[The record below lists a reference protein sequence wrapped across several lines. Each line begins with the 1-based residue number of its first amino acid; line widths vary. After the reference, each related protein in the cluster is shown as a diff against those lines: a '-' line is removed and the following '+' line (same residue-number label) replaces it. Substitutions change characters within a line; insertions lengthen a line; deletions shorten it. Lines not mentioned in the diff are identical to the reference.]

1 MSNYS
6 TQIKAAELNE
16 RGLAI
21 NAGWI
26 TVYHVNPAT
35 REYQSA
41 SYEYVMQGVGLPADS
56 YADEPELP
64 PAGQA
69 LRRSADG
76 KAWEQVPDYRGQ
88 TVYSTETRQV
98 QTVTQFGELPDNV
111 TLLQPTSEFDK
122 WNGKKWMFDKAAK
135 AAAAIASA
143 QQELA
148 SRKAIATSRI
158 TELMYA
164 VNLDI
169 ATDAEKATLAAWQ
182 KYTVL
187 LNRIDVNA
195 TDIDWPLTP
204 GNELIASAD
213 Q

>member
-6 TQIKAAELNE
+6 TQIKNAELNE

-21 NAGWI
+21 NTGWI

-41 SYEYVMQGVGLPADS
+41 SYEYIMQGVGLPADS
-56 YADEPELP
+56 YADEPQLP
-64 PAGQA
+64 PVGQA

-76 KAWEQVPDYRGQ
+76 RSWEQVPDYRGQ
-88 TVYSTETRQV
+88 TVYSTETRQP
-98 QTVTQFGELPDNV
+98 QTVTQFGELPDSV
-111 TLLQPTSEFDK
+111 TLLKPASEFDK
-122 WNGKKWMFDKAAK
+122 WNGKKWLIDKAAK
-135 AAAAIASA
+135 AAAAITSA

-169 ATDAEKATLAAWQ
+169 ATDAEKAALAAWQ

-204 GNELIASAD
+204 GNELIASTD

>member
-6 TQIKAAELNE
+6 TQIKNAELNE

-26 TVYHVNPAT
+26 TVYHVNPVT

-41 SYEYVMQGVGLPADS
+41 SYEYVMQGIGLPADS

-64 PAGQA
+64 PIGQA
-69 LRRSADG
+69 LRRSAGG

-111 TLLQPTSEFDK
+111 TLLEPATEFDV
-122 WNGKKWMFDKAAK
+122 WNGKMWVIDKDAQ
-135 AAAAIASA
+135 AAAALKSA

-148 SRKAIATSRI
+148 ARKSAATARI
-158 TELMYA
+158 NELTYA

-169 ATDAEKATLAAWQ
+169 ATDEESVALTEWQ
-182 KYTVL
+182 KYAVL
-187 LNRIDVNA
+187 LSRVDVNSA
-195 TDIDWPLTP
+195 DIEWPTAP
-204 GNELIASAD
+204 DAELIAAAD

>member
-6 TQIKAAELNE
+6 TQIKNAELNE
-16 RGLAI
+16 HGLAI
-21 NAGWI
+21 QSGWI
-26 TVYHVNPAT
+26 TVYHVNSAT

-64 PAGQA
+64 PVGIA

-76 KAWEQVPDYRGQ
+76 QSWEQVPDYRGQ
-88 TVYSTETRQV
+88 TVYHTDTRQA
-98 QTVTQFGELPDNV
+98 QIVTLFGELPDSV
-111 TLLQPTSEFDK
+111 TLLKPASEFDK
-122 WNGKKWMFDKAAK
+122 WNGKKWLIDKAAQ
-135 AAAAIASA
+135 AAAELNAA

-148 SRKAIATSRI
+148 TRKATATSHI
-158 TELMYA
+158 TELTYA

-169 ATDAEKATLAAWQ
+169 ATDAEKDALAAWQ

-195 TDIDWPLTP
+195 TDIDWPMAP
-204 GNELIASAD
+204 GNELIATAD

>member
-6 TQIKAAELNE
+6 TQIKNAELNE
-16 RGLAI
+16 NGLAI
-21 NAGWI
+21 NTGWI

-64 PAGQA
+64 PVGQA

-76 KAWEQVPDYRGQ
+76 RSWEQVPDYRGQ
-88 TVYSTETRQV
+88 TVYSTESRQA
-98 QTVTQFGELPDNV
+98 QTVNQFGELPESV
-111 TLLQPTSEFDK
+111 TLLKPSTEFDV
-122 WNGKKWMFDKAAK
+122 WNGKAWVLDKEAQ
-135 AAAAIASA
+135 AAAAVKAA
-143 QQELA
+143 QSELA
-148 SRKAIATSRI
+148 SRKAAATSRI
-158 TELMYA
+158 NELTYA

-169 ATDAEKATLAAWQ
+169 ATEEEKAALAEWQ
-182 KYTVL
+182 KYAVL
-187 LNRIDVNA
+187 LSRVDVSA
-195 TDIDWPLTP
+195 TDIDWPTVP
-204 GNELIASAD
+204 DSELIGVSD

>member
-6 TQIKAAELNE
+6 TQIKNAELNE

-21 NAGWI
+21 NTGWI
-26 TVYHVNPAT
+26 TVYHVNPTT

-41 SYEYVMQGVGLPADS
+41 SYEYIMQGVGLPADS

-64 PAGQA
+64 PVGQA

-76 KAWEQVPDYRGQ
+76 KAWEQVPDYRGK
-88 TVYSTETRQV
+88 TVYSTETRQA
-98 QTVTQFGELPDNV
+98 QTVSQFGELPDNV
-111 TLLQPTSEFDK
+111 TLLKPASEFDK
-122 WNGKKWMFDKAAK
+122 WNGKKWLIDKAAK
-135 AAAAIASA
+135 AAAAIKSS

-148 SRKAIATSRI
+148 SRKAAATLRI
-158 TELMYA
+158 TELTYA

-169 ATDAEKATLAAWQ
+169 ATDAEKAALTAWQ

-187 LNRIDVNA
+187 LSRIDVNA
-195 TDIDWPLTP
+195 ADIDWPLAP
-204 GNELIASAD
+204 GNELIVTTD

>member
-6 TQIKAAELNE
+6 TQIKNAELNE

-21 NAGWI
+21 NTGWI

-64 PAGQA
+64 PVGQA

-76 KAWEQVPDYRGQ
+76 KAWEQVPDYRGR
-88 TVYSTETRQV
+88 TVYSTETRQAQSV
-98 QTVTQFGELPDNV
+98 MQFGELPENM
-111 TLLQPTSEFDK
+111 TFQAPTTEFDQ
-122 WNGKKWMFDKAAK
+122 WNGANWVTNPEAQQLAATQNL
-135 AAAAIASA
+135 

-148 SRKAIATSRI
+148 ARRSTANTQIAELSYAVDLAIATDEERERLTQWKI
-158 TELMYA
+158 YLVT
-164 VNLDI
+164 
-169 ATDAEKATLAAWQ
+169 
-182 KYTVL
+182 
-187 LNRIDVNA
+187 LNRIDLTAASIV
-195 TDIDWPLTP
+195 WPVAP
-204 GNELIASAD
+204 SA
-213 Q
+213 

>member
-6 TQIKAAELNE
+6 TQIKNAELNE
-16 RGLAI
+16 HGLAI
-21 NAGWI
+21 NTGWI
-26 TVYHVNPAT
+26 TVYHVNPDT
-35 REYQSA
+35 REYLSA

-64 PAGQA
+64 PVGQA

-76 KAWEQVPDYRGQ
+76 KVWEQVPDYRGQ
-88 TVYSTETRQV
+88 TVYSTESRQA
-98 QTVTQFGELPDNV
+98 QTVSQFGELPEGF
-111 TLLQPTSEFDK
+111 TLLAPATEFDK
-122 WNGKKWMFDKAAK
+122 WNGKKWLIDKAAK
-135 AAAAIASA
+135 AAAAITSA

-148 SRKAIATSRI
+148 SRKAAATSHI
-158 TELMYA
+158 TELTYA

-169 ATDAEKATLAAWQ
+169 ATDAEKAALEAWQ